1 MKAVVDS
8 DPLERIDFMEHIIHF
23 GITIDDD
30 AIAKQIQKNAEKTIT
45 ENIQKNVEQ
54 CIFSTNYYGE
64 NKLNY
69 VAEQLIM
76 DWLDSHKDEIIQI
89 ASKVLAEKMIKTK
102 AVKTAIEDVLKDG
115 ESK

>member
-1 MKAVVDS
+1 
-8 DPLERIDFMEHIIHF
+8 MEHIVQF

-30 AIAKQIQKNAEKTIT
+30 VITKQIHKNAEKTIT
-45 ENIQKNVEQ
+45 ENIQKNVER

-64 NKLNY
+64 TKIKLNY

-76 DWLDSHKDEIIQI
+76 DWLNSHKDEIIQT

-102 AVKTAIEDVLKDG
+102 AVKTAIEGVLKDG
-115 ESK
+115 EIK